1 MAARLRQS
9 AFNVETSDVWLA
21 LVTISHADLAGPIRR
36 VPNTS
41 DIVQGGRTFI
51 GADMQVILP
60 RDTDDGLLRGSITV
74 DNTDQHISRV
84 LNLSSAPDVAIEI
97 VRAADPGTTEVSFPS
112 LQVTDADDSGDA
124 VVLQIGHHNR
134 RLEPFPAHAMTPDT
148 FPDLF

>member
-21 LVTISHADLAGPIRR
+21 LVTISHSGLAEPIRR
-36 VPNTS
+36 VPNTA

-51 GADMQVILP
+51 GADMTVVLP

-74 DNTDQHISRV
+74 DNTDQGINR
-84 LNLSSAPDVAIEI
+84 LLGLESAPDVAIEV
-97 VRAADPGTTEVSFPS
+97 VRADAPGTAEVSFPS
-112 LQVTDADDSGDA
+112 LQVTEADDTGEA
-124 VVLQIGHHNR
+124 VVLQVGHHNR
-134 RLEPFPAHAMTPDT
+134 RLEPFPTHAMTPDT